1 MNKPLSEK
9 ILVRGV
15 IAAFLFNIVVAIIT
29 Y

>member
-1 MNKPLSEK
+1 MNQSLSEK

-15 IAAFLFNIVVAIIT
+15 IAAFLFNVVVAIIT

>member
-1 MNKPLSEK
+1 MNQPLTEK

-15 IAAFLFNIVVAIIT
+15 IAAFLFNIVVAILT